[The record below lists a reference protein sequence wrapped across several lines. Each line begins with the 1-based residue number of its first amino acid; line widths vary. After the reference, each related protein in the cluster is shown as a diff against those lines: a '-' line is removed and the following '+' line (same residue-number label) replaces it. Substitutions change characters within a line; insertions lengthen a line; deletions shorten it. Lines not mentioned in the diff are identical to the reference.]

1 MKKDCGESF
10 GGNYSS
16 PSPFKDLQSMT
27 NDSAREIHITSGHP
41 KLFIESLIVNLVFH
55 MNYRAEEN
63 AEPLAHLFPDLI
75 DHKTIEGSLFIYI
88 IIYINF
94 IQKLNIYTIG

>member
-1 MKKDCGESF
+1 MKKDGGESF
-10 GGNYSS
+10 GGNYSSPSS

-75 DHKTIEGSLFIYI
+75 DHKTIEGSLFVYI
-88 IIYINF
+88 T
-94 IQKLNIYTIG
+94 IYT